1 MTVLSTGKILSGLN
15 MFRTTMKKDEFLD
28 KEFSA
33 VVEDSER
40 RIRSCEW
47 RDYMKEK
54 PEEKMKVVFKC
65 TNSLVPESHVYD
77 VHKIENMIKRYAKI
91 DGRAYKEGDL
101 LWKPFETEY
110 RIPFETVRRKLL
122 IMKSIF
128 DKDEYMR
135 SKYSNLVTNIMERV
149 NSGEWKIL
157 REYIPVK
164 NMHIIFKALYK
175 NSDDRWI
182 YGTSLYIAKENRIL
196 MVERKMDFQIIK
208 WKPLEIEELI

>member
-1 MTVLSTGKILSGLN
+1 MTVLSTGEILSGLN
-15 MFRTTMKKDEFLD
+15 MFRTGMKKDEFLD

-33 VVEDSER
+33 ILEDSER

-47 RDYMKEK
+47 RDYMIEK
-54 PEEKMKVVFKC
+54 PEEGTKIIFNCPKYLYKKAYF
-65 TNSLVPESHVYD
+65 YD
-77 VHKIENMIKRYAKI
+77 VYKNKCMMEQYAKFN
-91 DGRAYKEGDL
+91 GRTCKEGDL

-110 RIPFETVRRKLL
+110 RIPFETVQRKLL

-128 DKDEYMR
+128 DEDEYMR
-135 SKYSNLVTNIMERV
+135 NKYSNLVTNIIERV

-164 NMHIIFKALYK
+164 DMYIMFKALYK
-175 NSDDRWI
+175 NSDDRWM
-182 YGTSLYIAKENRIL
+182 YGASLYVAKQNRIL
-196 MVERKMDFQIIK
+196 SVERKIDFQVIK